1 MNAVPAVQIVAI
13 PGLALP
19 GGELLLNAAVL
30 RVSQLNREVAVG
42 VDNVLCLLG
51 CNQVL
56 HRTREDR
63 GSRALGRKSLVFA
76 EGTAEVAIPFQYN

>member
-1 MNAVPAVQIVAI
+1 MRRYCASVSPVV
-13 PGLALP
+13 
-19 GGELLLNAAVL
+19 EL
-30 RVSQLNREVAVG
+30 VG

-63 GSRALGRKSLVFA
+63 GSHALGRKSLVLA